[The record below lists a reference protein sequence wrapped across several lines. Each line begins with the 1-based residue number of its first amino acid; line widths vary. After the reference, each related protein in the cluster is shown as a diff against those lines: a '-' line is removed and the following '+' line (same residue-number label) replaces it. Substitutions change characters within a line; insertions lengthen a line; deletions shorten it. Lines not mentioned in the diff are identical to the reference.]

1 MHFETIKSCYGFIG
15 VKKFEFG
22 GLHML
27 ISTQDSKCTLDKY
40 FDQKCPVSDDD

>member
-1 MHFETIKSCYGFIG
+1 MHFETIEKLLWVYRG
-15 VKKFEFG
+15 KKFEFG